1 MHLFLSAGEPSGD
14 LHGANLARELL
25 ARNPAIELVGFGGDR
40 MAAAGVKL
48 HFPLADLS
56 VMGVKAVFKHLP
68 TFFKLARQAEV
79 YFRSRKPDAV
89 VLIDYPGFNF
99 ALMNRAF
106 RSRIPVYYYVPP
118 QVWAWHTSRVK
129 QMRRQLAGV
138 LTALPFEDDWYR
150 SHGCRTSYI
159 GHPYFDELQH
169 QRPDEEWMADR
180 RAAGGR
186 IVALLPGSR
195 GQEVAANGRLM
206 IDAAKVISSAVPTAR
221 FLVAAFKEQHA
232 RSIRELL
239 VGSSLPVEVHVG
251 RTPEIIR
258 LAEASLAVSGSV
270 GLELLGNLVPTVVV
284 YKTSRA
290 FAWLATRVSPLKY
303 MSLVNLLADRPLFP
317 EVGGGSWTPA
327 QVAGPVI
334 RWLTDPAA
342 RDATVSDLREL
353 RSKVAVPGACGRAAE
368 FLLADLARIASQRA

>member
-1 MHLFLSAGEPSGD
+1 
-14 LHGANLARELL
+14 
-25 ARNPAIELVGFGGDR
+25 
-40 MAAAGVKL
+40 
-48 HFPLADLS
+48 
-56 VMGVKAVFKHLP
+56 
-68 TFFKLARQAEV
+68 
-79 YFRSRKPDAV
+79 
-89 VLIDYPGFNF
+89 
-99 ALMNRAF
+99 
-106 RSRIPVYYYVPP
+106 
-118 QVWAWHTSRVK
+118 
-129 QMRRQLAGV
+129 MRRQLAGV

-150 SHGCRTSYI
+150 LHGCRTSYI

-334 RWLTDPAA
+334 RWLSDPAA